1 MRVSAPW
8 SPSSSA
14 SPATSF
20 QFSVCSCPRRPSRP
34 GSCTASLVSSQSP
47 VRFCSMPASTTV
59 ARLPDSTMVTARS
72 SSSPSTRVSPR
83 RCSKRLRLIVPEA
96 SITELGSTP
105 VTRPIGTKIRRRAT
119 TSTTSPS
126 TCGGAVPTRSAA
138 TTSRTLPTR
147 SPLGSKTVSPARRE
161 TYALVAVVTVAK
173 ATVGAVTGPGD
184 AEYLDYEVVDVFAPR
199 AYAGNPLAVV
209 FDADELTTEQC
220 QSLANEFHLSETSF
234 LMAPTEAGAD
244 YKVRIFTPFAE
255 LPFAGHPSVGAAH
268 TIVRSGRLPAGIVHQ
283 ECGAGVLPIAVTDD
297 GATLTGGRPTL
308 EDGPDPAVLAEAV
321 GLSPAD
327 VVGLPAH
334 VAGCGLP
341 WTFLAVRPE
350 VVDEARP
357 DPAALGELGV
367 GEGVVVCAWTAEG
380 ATSYARAFA
389 NDLEW
394 GEDPATGSAAL
405 GAGVWLVATGLLD
418 PDGPSSYTIRQGE
431 WMGRPSVLS
440 CTVTARGGR
449 AETATVQGAVVPVAT
464 GRIRIP

>member
-34 GSCTASLVSSQSP
+34 GSCTVSLVSSQSP

-72 SSSPSTRVSPR
+72 SSSPSTRVSPV

-96 SITELGSTP
+96 SITELGSMP

-126 TCGGAVPTRSAA
+126 TRGGAVPTRSAA

-147 SPLGSKTVSPARRE
+147 SPLGSKTVSPASRE
-161 TYALVAVVTVAK
+161 TYARVAVVTVRK
-173 ATVGAVTGPGD
+173 ATVGAVTGP
-184 AEYLDYEVVDVFAPR
+184 ELQYEVVDVFAPQ
-199 AYAGNPLAVV
+199 AYAGKPLAVV

-220 QSLANEFHLSETSF
+220 QALAFEFHLSETSF
-234 LMAPTEAGAD
+234 LCAPTEAGAD
-244 YKVRIFTPFAE
+244 YRVRIFTPYAE

-268 TIVRSGRLPAGIVHQ
+268 TLVRSGRLAAGTVHQ
-283 ECGAGVLPIAVTDD
+283 ECGAGVLPIAVTDE

-308 EDGPDPAVLAEAV
+308 EDGPDPAVLAEAM
-321 GLSPAD
+321 GLSAAD
-327 VVGLPAH
+327 AVGLPAH

-341 WTFLAVRPE
+341 RTFLAVRPE

-367 GEGVVVCAWTAEG
+367 GEGVVVCAWTAET

-418 PDGPSSYTIRQGE
+418 PDGSSSYTIRQGE
-431 WMGRPSVLS
+431 WMGRPSGLS
-440 CTVTARGGR
+440 CPVPPPGG
-449 AETATVQGAVVPVAT
+449 
-464 GRIRIP
+464 